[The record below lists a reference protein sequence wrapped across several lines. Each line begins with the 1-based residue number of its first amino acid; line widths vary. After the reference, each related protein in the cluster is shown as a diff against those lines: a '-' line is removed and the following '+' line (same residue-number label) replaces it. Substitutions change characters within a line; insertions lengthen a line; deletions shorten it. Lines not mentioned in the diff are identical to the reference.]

1 MNYKARN
8 VVEVIKGK
16 ELQVADAV
24 YAFQL
29 DGQDGVTDINTACV
43 ATDEK
48 PCWLHLDYTRPESE
62 KWITN
67 TPVLPD
73 TVREALAGDS
83 VRPKVIRMGEGT
95 LITLRSINLNADSR
109 PDQLVTIRV
118 YLTDK
123 MIVSTRH
130 RKVFSMEEMI
140 NDMQQG
146 SGPKSTGSWLV
157 EMCDALTDHTSDFIE
172 DLHDKIIDIE
182 DDLMEQQVPERGQ
195 MALLRKQ
202 LIVLRRYMAPQR
214 DVFSRLSSERLPWM
228 NDDERRLMQEI
239 SDRLG
244 RGLDDLDGSIAR
256 TAVLSDEISS
266 LMADSLNRRTYTM
279 SMLAMVFLPTTFLTG
294 LFGVNLGG
302 IPGNSSHLGFGIFCV
317 SLVVL
322 VGGVAWWL
330 KIAAGCRAGNLRKK
344 TKKKPVRRPASF
356 ESKSAM

>member
-1 MNYKARN
+1 M
-8 VVEVIKGK
+8 EVIKGK

-29 DGQDGVTDINTACV
+29 DGHGGVTDINKACV

-330 KIAAGCRAGNLRKK
+330 K
-344 TKKKPVRRPASF
+344 
-356 ESKSAM
+356 KSRWL